1 LPVSAPEDGWL
12 ERQGVKLHYLE
23 WKPEADSER
32 RPPVVLLHG
41 LSSNGR
47 YWERLARHLP
57 DRRLVALD
65 QRGHGLTGQP
75 PNAPPFPS
83 GYAMEQ
89 LLDDAAYAIAELG
102 LVRPVIVGHS
112 WGATVALELVGTH
125 AGIGSGLVFID
136 GPVQSAANLFSWE
149 EAQRLM
155 QPPLPR
161 FTSFEEAVAESRHDF
176 EGTWDQDLESFV
188 KARIVPDGDA
198 LILTLTGPVRLELLR
213 GLYESQPDVL
223 WPRVDVPAIALLA
236 KHGPARISK
245 SREIG
250 AERLATLAPNVEV
263 RWFESPH
270 DIPLFMPAEVAS
282 AVERVASLAADSQAS
297 EATAG

>member
-1 LPVSAPEDGWL
+1 VSAPEDGWL
-12 ERQGVKLHYLE
+12 EREGIKLHYLE
-23 WKPEADSER
+23 WTSEAASER
-32 RPPVVLLHG
+32 RPTVLLLHG
-41 LSSNGR
+41 LSSNAR
-47 YWERLARHLP
+47 YWERLARQLS

-75 PNAPPFPS
+75 PHAPPFPS

-89 LLDDAAYAIAELG
+89 LLDDAAFAISELG
-102 LVRPVIVGHS
+102 LGRPVVVGHS
-112 WGATVALELVGTH
+112 WGATVALELVGTR
-125 AGIGSGLVFID
+125 AGIASGFVFID

-149 EAQRLM
+149 EAQKLM

-161 FTSFEEAVAESRHDF
+161 FTSFEEAVAESRRDF

-198 LILTLTGPVRLELLR
+198 LVLTLTGPVRLELLR

-223 WPRVDVPAIALLA
+223 WPRVDVPAVALLA

-245 SREIG
+245 SREAG
-250 AERLATLAPNVEV
+250 AERLATLAPSVEV

-270 DIPLFMPAEVAS
+270 DIPLFMPAEVAA
-282 AVERVASLAADSQAS
+282 AVERVASLAADNQTS

>member
-1 LPVSAPEDGWL
+1 MSAPEDGWL
-12 ERQGVKLHYLE
+12 ERQGIKLHYLE
-23 WKPEADSER
+23 WTPEAASER
-32 RPPVVLLHG
+32 RPPVLLLHG
-41 LSSNGR
+41 LSSNAR
-47 YWERLARHLP
+47 YWERLARQLN

-75 PNAPPFPS
+75 PHAPPFPS

-89 LLDDAAYAIAELG
+89 LLDDAAFAISELG
-102 LVRPVIVGHS
+102 LGRPVVVGHS
-112 WGATVALELVGTH
+112 WGATVALELVGTR
-125 AGIGSGLVFID
+125 AGIASGFVFID

-149 EAQRLM
+149 EAQKLM

-161 FTSFEEAVAESRHDF
+161 FTSFEEAVAESRRDF

-198 LILTLTGPVRLELLR
+198 LVLTLTGPVRLELLR

-223 WPRVDVPAIALLA
+223 WPHVDVPAVALLA

-245 SREIG
+245 SREAG
-250 AERLATLAPNVEV
+250 AERLATLAPSVEV

-270 DIPLFMPAEVAS
+270 DIPLFMPAEVAA
-282 AVERVASLAADSQAS
+282 AVEHVASLAADNQTS